1 MEAAALRNIASFLDI
16 WFLKYMVMFTFNFKG
31 ILNLN

>member
-1 MEAAALRNIASFLDI
+1 MEAATLRNIASFLDT
-16 WFLKYMVMFTFNFKG
+16 WFLKHMVMFTFNFKG